1 MLLRGLSVSAW
12 DRGHTI
18 HGGTITG
25 VGERGGSHLQEVK
38 EVKERGCDSETAPH
52 TPQKIKKILTKKILG
67 NILHAPKDKN

>member
-1 MLLRGLSVSAW
+1 MLSVSAW
-12 DRGHTI
+12 DRRHTI

-52 TPQKIKKILTKKILG
+52 TPQKIKRF
-67 NILHAPKDKN
+67 

>member
-1 MLLRGLSVSAW
+1 MLLRGVSVSAW

-38 EVKERGCDSETAPH
+38 EVKEREVVIAKLH
-52 TPQKIKKILTKKILG
+52 LTLRKR
-67 NILHAPKDKN
+67 